1 MAVKDAWSGRVFE
14 DFEVGDIYPHP
25 LGRTVLAVDNS
36 WFTLLTQNIN
46 PIHFDRVYAEQT
58 EFKQPLVDSTFTLAL
73 VTGQSTFD
81 LSFNVM
87 ANLGWDEVR
96 LPNPL
101 FEGDTVYSRSEV
113 LEKRESKSR
122 PNVGIVTVKTTGFK
136 QDGAV
141 VIEFK
146 RTFMVYKRG
155 HVPPHARTR
164 VPEPKKSN

>member
-1 MAVKDAWSGRVFE
+1 M
-14 DFEVGDIYPHP
+14 
-25 LGRTVLAVDNS
+25 
-36 WFTLLTQNIN
+36 
-46 PIHFDRVYAEQT
+46 
-58 EFKQPLVDSTFTLAL
+58 
-73 VTGQSTFD
+73 TGQSTID

-122 PNVGIVTVKTTGFK
+122 PNVGIVKVRTTGFT
-136 QDGAV
+136 QDGKI
-141 VIEFK
+141 VIEFL

-155 HVPPHARTR
+155 HAPANARTR
-164 VPEPKKSN
+164 IPEPRRD